1 MHTRRK
7 LLFWTRGMTRKMFV
21 LKNGLTLRDNEI
33 YLCVC
38 DWWPWKPRELSGN
51 NAVLSLMQ
59 SKKWMSFSFFVI
71 FSPLFLADPLRSW
84 CSSLRAVQPF
94 SLYSGLGGGQ
104 ACNPTG
110 QRCNFHGVHA
120 SHKWS
125 RFVNSYLKDS
135 QAFSLSAHIFM
146 GHFLFKMLSFKD
158 ILTKMYGSNCNIQ
171 NIFIC
176 CRFSP

>member
-125 RFVNSYLKDS
+125 RFVKSYLKDS
-135 QAFSLSAHIFM
+135 QALRGEWVINQRPQSTLRCWIEATWL
-146 GHFLFKMLSFKD
+146 LFGT
-158 ILTKMYGSNCNIQ
+158 LTSIIACQM
-171 NIFIC
+171 
-176 CRFSP
+176 